1 MDPDVDVSRWVIELL
16 LRDREKDCIAKR
28 LLAVAPFSDQD
39 YRLKKTVLL
48 RTIECEVYEA
58 SVSETILETLEM
70 IEDLDI
76 REGIAT
82 TESMKAAYCSVA
94 TECTVKFLVGFMGK
108 PSGKYLEAVDRIWR
122 GRVGVL
128 ERSGRSQL
136 VSTELRHRM
145 EDIEAGVWD
154 LRVSKKLSRMNTRND
169 ALRSVA
175 VYVKEALALL
185 GPPFITWAIRLNVPM
200 EAADLEADHIAVVN
214 EANVGGGSEF
224 EGQMEKGANAGNG
237 PELEVQMANGANAG
251 EGCSDLEAQ
260 MANGANEGDDGS
272 ELETQIANRANVGG
286 GGSELEAQLRD
297 EANVGPSGSE
307 LEAEV
312 VRVTNVGGQPDME
325 VQMENGTGVG
335 DKSELEEQMVNGTN
349 VGNGFQLEE
358 QTKNGTNVAGHSEL
372 EAQMVGRGRAN
383 VVDGSEPEA
392 QTGNGTNESVGSQR
406 QAQTTNGSNVGSQSE
421 LEAQP
426 VNGTNVRDGCTYEG
440 QMVNGDNVS
449 NGSELGPILVAV
461 PLKEVRAG
469 SSLPTVSR
477 GLVLNDLVEIDSGF
491 RNREVH
497 RSADDQ
503 APGQVNETGLAIPS
517 RNGELG
523 LNIDHTTKD
532 KEGQRSTM
540 PRRKHLAHRR
550 TRGPIRIRDAEDLGT
565 DVSDRKYGSLD
576 TPEVNRAQ
584 EALKSSIS
592 ELQELVTDPLPDAL
606 RVSETV
612 RSSLAMRS
620 VNHVNGKDVGAEN
633 PSIEKGAE
641 PVQSNND
648 NVGNLPSRHQNDPQ
662 SSGIEKDVPNPPVD
676 QGGTESVQTDAA
688 NLRNPSFSN
697 RNNVARPS
705 LVERNST
712 ARTFEWEESI
722 NTSQEGTKKD
732 AGMLHLPSPKRTAVS
747 PLKKYED
754 TRFSKRRK
762 VKRWSLLEEDTL
774 RTGVQKYG
782 EGSWSLILKSYSDIF
797 KERTQVDLKDKWRN
811 MKG

>member
-76 REGIAT
+76 REGIDT

-108 PSGKYLEAVDRIWR
+108 PSGKYLESVDRIWR

-136 VSTELRHRM
+136 VSAELRHRM
-145 EDIEAGVWD
+145 EEIEAGVWD
-154 LRVSKKLSRMNTRND
+154 LRVSKKLSSMNTRND
-169 ALRSVA
+169 ALRSVS

-200 EAADLEADHIAVVN
+200 EVADLEADHIAVVN
-214 EANVGGGSEF
+214 EVNVGGGSEF
-224 EGQMEKGANAGNG
+224 EGKMEKGANARNG

-260 MANGANEGDDGS
+260 MVNGAKGDGGS

-286 GGSELEAQLRD
+286 GGSEMEAQLRD

-307 LEAEV
+307 LEDEV
-312 VRVTNVGGQPDME
+312 VRVTNVGGRSDME
-325 VQMENGTGVG
+325 VQMENRTGVG
-335 DKSELEEQMVNGTN
+335 DNSELEEQMVNGTN
-349 VGNGFQLEE
+349 VGHGFQLEE

-372 EAQMVGRGRAN
+372 EAQMVSRGRAN

-392 QTGNGTNESVGSQR
+392 QTGNGTNESDGSQR
-406 QAQTTNGSNVGSQSE
+406 HAQTTNGSNVGSQSE

-426 VNGTNVRDGCTYEG
+426 VNGANVRDGCTYEG
-440 QMVNGDNVS
+440 QMVNGANVS
-449 NGSELGPILVAV
+449 NGSELGRILVAV

-503 APGQVNETGLAIPS
+503 APGQVNETGLAIPG

-523 LNIDHTTKD
+523 LSIDHSTKD
-532 KEGQRSTM
+532 KENQRSTM

-565 DVSDRKYGSLD
+565 DVSDGKYGSLD

-620 VNHVNGKDVGAEN
+620 VSHVNGKDVGAEN

-676 QGGTESVQTDAA
+676 PGGTESLQTDAA

-697 RNNVARPS
+697 QTNVARPS
-705 LVERNST
+705 LAERNST
-712 ARTFEWEESI
+712 TRTFEWEESI

-732 AGMLHLPSPKRTAVS
+732 AGRLHLPSPKRTAVS
-747 PLKKYED
+747 PLKKHED

>member
-39 YRLKKTVLL
+39 FRLKKTVLL

-136 VSTELRHRM
+136 VSAELRHRM
-145 EDIEAGVWD
+145 EEIEAGVWD
-154 LRVSKKLSRMNTRND
+154 LRVSKKLSSMNTRND
-169 ALRSVA
+169 ALRSVS

-200 EAADLEADHIAVVN
+200 EVADLEADHIAVVN
-214 EANVGGGSEF
+214 EVNVGGGSEF
-224 EGQMEKGANAGNG
+224 EGQMGKGANARNG

-260 MANGANEGDDGS
+260 MVNGAKGDGGS
-272 ELETQIANRANVGG
+272 ELETQIASRANVGG
-286 GGSELEAQLRD
+286 GGSEMEAQLRD

-307 LEAEV
+307 LEDEV
-312 VRVTNVGGQPDME
+312 VRVTNVGGRSDME

-335 DKSELEEQMVNGTN
+335 DKSELEEQMINGTN
-349 VGNGFQLEE
+349 VGHGFQLEE

-372 EAQMVGRGRAN
+372 EAQMVSRGRAN
-383 VVDGSEPEA
+383 VVDGS
-392 QTGNGTNESVGSQR
+392 QR
-406 QAQTTNGSNVGSQSE
+406 HAQTTNG
-421 LEAQP
+421 AQP
-426 VNGTNVRDGCTYEG
+426 VNGANVRDGCTYEG
-440 QMVNGDNVS
+440 QMVNGANVS

-461 PLKEVRAG
+461 PLKEVRVG

-503 APGQVNETGLAIPS
+503 APGQVNETGLAIPG

-523 LNIDHTTKD
+523 LSIDHSTKD
-532 KEGQRSTM
+532 KENQRSAM

-565 DVSDRKYGSLD
+565 DVSDGKYGSLD

-620 VNHVNGKDVGAEN
+620 VSHVNGKDVGAEN

-676 QGGTESVQTDAA
+676 PGGTESLQTDAA

-697 RNNVARPS
+697 QTNVARPS
-705 LVERNST
+705 LAERNST
-712 ARTFEWEESI
+712 TRTFEWEESI

-732 AGMLHLPSPKRTAVS
+732 AGRLHLPSPKRTAVS
-747 PLKKYED
+747 PLKKHED

-782 EGSWSLILKSYSDIF
+782 EGSWSLILKSYYDIF

>member
-16 LRDREKDCIAKR
+16 LRDREKDCIAKK

-76 REGIAT
+76 REGIT
-82 TESMKAAYCSVA
+82 ITESMKAAYCSVA
-94 TECTVKFLVGFMGK
+94 TECTVKFLAGFMGK

-136 VSTELRHRM
+136 VSAELRHRM
-145 EDIEAGVWD
+145 EEIEAGVWD
-154 LRVSKKLSRMNTRND
+154 LRVSKKLSSMNTRND
-169 ALRSVA
+169 ALRSVS

-200 EAADLEADHIAVVN
+200 EVADLEADHIAVVN

-224 EGQMEKGANAGNG
+224 EGQMEKGANARNG

-260 MANGANEGDDGS
+260 MANGANEGDGGS
-272 ELETQIANRANVGG
+272 ELECQIANRANVGG
-286 GGSELEAQLRD
+286 GASELEDQLRD

-312 VRVTNVGGQPDME
+312 VRVTNVGGRSNME

-349 VGNGFQLEE
+349 VGHGFQLEE

-372 EAQMVGRGRAN
+372 EAQMVSRGRAN
-383 VVDGSEPEA
+383 VVDGS
-392 QTGNGTNESVGSQR
+392 QR
-406 QAQTTNGSNVGSQSE
+406 HAQTTNG
-421 LEAQP
+421 AQP

-440 QMVNGDNVS
+440 QMVNGANVS

-523 LNIDHTTKD
+523 LSIDHTTKD
-532 KEGQRSTM
+532 KENQRSAM

-565 DVSDRKYGSLD
+565 DVSDGKYGSLD

-584 EALKSSIS
+584 EALKSSVS

-620 VNHVNGKDVGAEN
+620 VSHVNGKDVGAEN

-648 NVGNLPSRHQNDPQ
+648 NVANLPSRHQNDPQ
-662 SSGIEKDVPNPPVD
+662 SSGIEKDVPNPAVD
-676 QGGTESVQTDAA
+676 QGGTESVQTGAA
-688 NLRNPSFSN
+688 NLRSPSFSN
-697 RNNVARPS
+697 QNNVARPS

-712 ARTFEWEESI
+712 ARSFEWEESI

-732 AGMLHLPSPKRTAVS
+732 AGWLHLPSPKRTAVS
-747 PLKKYED
+747 PLKKHED